1 MSKEHEIFDCIIFE
15 NASDVNNIIDNLPQP
30 LEENSIVVNHEENK
44 IEEDNEDQQDN
55 PQNKE
60 RLCTPKK
67 IILPVVFIVLVIA
80 GIILFSV
87 FFNEIKSFT
96 DDYIS
101 FLETD
106 TGLAIFVFFVIYSCS
121 TPF

>member
-67 IILPVVFIVLVIA
+67 IILPVVFKFFLIKNFHKKIFFL
-80 GIILFSV
+80 ILFCPV
-87 FFNEIKSFT
+87 MYLVYLKT
-96 DDYIS
+96 KYINLIS
-101 FLETD
+101 NVK
-106 TGLAIFVFFVIYSCS
+106 INIM
-121 TPF
+121 